1 MKVFVS
7 HKNSDELVARRV
19 SSRVEANG
27 LEVYLDAVDPAL
39 GKDGPQLADYL
50 LERMGECQQLIA
62 VVSSTT
68 ALSWWVPWEIGVGSE
83 KGFRMASFAAES
95 VELPT
100 YLEKWPSLRSMRDV
114 NSYSQL
120 SKTVDNRIR
129 NATRSFMSESARMS
143 LRRDKAA
150 QFHRDLALT
159 LRINRL

>member
-7 HKNSDELVARRV
+7 HKDSDELVARRV

-27 LEVYLDAVDPAL
+27 LDVYLDSVDPAL
-39 GKDGPQLADYL
+39 GKDGPHLADYL
-50 LERMGECQQLIA
+50 LERMSECQQLIA
-62 VVSSTT
+62 VVSSIT

-83 KGFRMASFAAES
+83 KGFRMASFSAGS

-100 YLEKWPSLRSMRDV
+100 YLEKWPTLRSMRDV
-114 NSYSQL
+114 DSYCRL

-129 NATRSFMSESARMS
+129 NATTSFMSESARTS

-150 QFHRDLALT
+150 QFHRELALT
-159 LRINRL
+159 LRFNRL